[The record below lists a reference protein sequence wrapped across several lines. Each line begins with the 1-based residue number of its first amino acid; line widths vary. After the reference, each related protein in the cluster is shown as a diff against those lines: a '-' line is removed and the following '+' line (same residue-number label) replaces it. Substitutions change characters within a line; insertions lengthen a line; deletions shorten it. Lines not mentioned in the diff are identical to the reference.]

1 MRILDKITLRSI
13 IALSAIYTLIAI
25 VIYILLRSDIAIN
38 ISGSI
43 DISQIV
49 TVFLTLV
56 SVVIGWLF
64 GREAGGGR

>member
-38 ISGSI
+38 ILGSI
-43 DISQIV
+43 DVSQMI